1 MVVAPRDRTHKETKA
16 MADDNKDKAPEA
28 AKEEHPTH
36 PAKVGVKDAGEDVT
50 TAAGER
56 VDGRIADIADGDR

>member
-1 MVVAPRDRTHKETKA
+1 
-16 MADDNKDKAPEA
+16 MADDKDKAPEA
-28 AKEEHPTH
+28 PKAAEHAPPH
-36 PAKVGVKDAGEDVT
+36 PAKVGVKDEGEDVT